1 MKKAYGL
8 LAGLLLAG
16 CSTAPMIIP
25 DDTTDSVIM
34 MKLKHEIT
42 NGDQIS
48 QNWGWILW
56 YLPVVFLVLAWAWK
70 EFINKPLHLDDKEP
84 AEEEPVKE
92 KAPAE
97 VKPSDT
103 PPTPPASA

>member
-1 MKKAYGL
+1 MNKIKL
-8 LAGLLLAG
+8 MLASILLAG
-16 CSTAPMIIP
+16 CNTAPQIVP

-56 YLPVVFLVLAWAWK
+56 YLPVVFLVVAWAWK
-70 EFINKPLHLDDKEP
+70 EFINKPVQIDDET
-84 AEEEPVKE
+84 EEE
-92 KAPAE
+92 
-97 VKPSDT
+97 KPQGTDSN
-103 PPTPPASA
+103 PQPPAAP

>member
-1 MKKAYGL
+1 MNKIKL
-8 LAGLLLAG
+8 MLASLLLAG
-16 CSTAPMIIP
+16 CNTAPMIVP

-56 YLPVVFLVLAWAWK
+56 YLPVVFLVVAWAWK
-70 EFINKPLHLDDKEP
+70 EFINKPVQIDDET
-84 AEEEPVKE
+84 EEE
-92 KAPAE
+92 
-97 VKPSDT
+97 KPQGTDSNQQ
-103 PPTPPASA
+103 PPAAP

>member
-1 MKKAYGL
+1 MKKPYGL

-16 CSTAPMIIP
+16 CSVAPKIVP
-25 DDTTDSVIM
+25 DETTDSVIM

-56 YLPVVFLVLAWAWK
+56 YLPVMILVLAWAWK
-70 EFINKPLHLDDKEP
+70 ELINKPIHLDDKED
-84 AEEEPVKE
+84 AEEDK
-92 KAPAE
+92 PAE

-103 PPTPPASA
+103 PPSA

>member
-1 MKKAYGL
+1 MNKVYGL

-16 CSTAPMIIP
+16 CSVAPAIVP

-56 YLPVVFLVLAWAWK
+56 YLPVMILVLAWAWK
-70 EFINKPLHLDDKEP
+70 ELINKPIHLDDKED
-84 AEEEPVKE
+84 AEEDK
-92 KAPAE
+92 PAE

-103 PPTPPASA
+103 PPSA

>member
-56 YLPVVFLVLAWAWK
+56 YLPVVILVLAWAWK
-70 EFINKPLHLDDKEP
+70 ELINKPIHLDDKED
-84 AEEEPVKE
+84 AEEDK
-92 KAPAE
+92 PAE

-103 PPTPPASA
+103 PPSA

>member
-1 MKKAYGL
+1 MNKIKL
-8 LAGLLLAG
+8 MLASLLLAG
-16 CSTAPMIIP
+16 CNTAPQIVP

-56 YLPVVFLVLAWAWK
+56 YLPVVFLVVAWAWK
-70 EFINKPLHLDDKEP
+70 EFINKPVQIDDET
-84 AEEEPVKE
+84 EKE
-92 KAPAE
+92 KPQGTD
-97 VKPSDT
+97 SNQQ
-103 PPTPPASA
+103 PPAAP

>member
-1 MKKAYGL
+1 MKKVHGL

-16 CSTAPMIIP
+16 CSTAPMIVP

-56 YLPVVFLVLAWAWK
+56 YLPVMFLVLAWAWK
-70 EFINKPLHLDDKEP
+70 EFINKPIHLDDKED
-84 AEEEPVKE
+84 AEEEP
-92 KAPAE
+92 KATE
-97 VKPSDT
+97 VQ
-103 PPTPPASA
+103 PPQPPANS

>member
-1 MKKAYGL
+1 MNKIKL
-8 LAGLLLAG
+8 MLASLLLAG
-16 CSTAPMIIP
+16 CNTAPQIVP

-56 YLPVVFLVLAWAWK
+56 YLPVVFLVVAWAWK
-70 EFINKPLHLDDKEP
+70 EFINKPVQIDDET
-84 AEEEPVKE
+84 EEE
-92 KAPAE
+92 
-97 VKPSDT
+97 KPQGTDSNQQ
-103 PPTPPASA
+103 PPAAP

>member
-70 EFINKPLHLDDKEP
+70 EFINKPLHLDDKEDP
-84 AEEEPVKE
+84 ETDK
-92 KAPAE
+92 PAE

-103 PPTPPASA
+103 PPSA

>member
-1 MKKAYGL
+1 MNKIKL
-8 LAGLLLAG
+8 MLASLLLAG
-16 CSTAPMIIP
+16 CSTAPMIVP

-56 YLPVVFLVLAWAWK
+56 YLPVVFLVVAWAWK
-70 EFINKPLHLDDKEP
+70 EFINKPVQIDDEG
-84 AEEEPVKE
+84 EEE
-92 KAPAE
+92 
-97 VKPSDT
+97 KPQGTDSN
-103 PPTPPASA
+103 PQPPAAP

>member
-1 MKKAYGL
+1 
-8 LAGLLLAG
+8 
-16 CSTAPMIIP
+16 MIVP

-70 EFINKPLHLDDKEP
+70 EFINKPIHLDDKED
-84 AEEEPVKE
+84 AEEEP
-92 KAPAE
+92 KATE
-97 VKPSDT
+97 VQ
-103 PPTPPASA
+103 PPQPPANS